1 MRRRP
6 RRALR
11 ALALCAGGLG
21 FGCVSSSI
29 GSDMRRVQQL
39 SDVQKLPRVEDSA
52 VEPSTAQEVRR
63 LLEAPLD
70 AEAAVRVAVLNNRE
84 LRARL
89 REVGIARGRLIQAG
103 LLPNPRAEAEL
114 LPERNT
120 QVELRLEYDL
130 TLAVLAPMRGH
141 AAEPEL
147 EAARYRAA
155 AAVVELGYRVRVQF
169 YRLQAATQRLWLGHQ
184 LLDAAAASR
193 DAAQAQFDAGN
204 IRELS
209 LASADVAYQKSR
221 VLVAQLELDL
231 ATERERLQRL
241 LGAHAS
247 DPAWRVQT
255 PLAEVAETPEVPDGL
270 ETRALRA
277 SLELLETKQRLEGL
291 ARRTGVNRAAGWLPD
306 IAVDVHV
313 LEGEPDNEPPGA
325 DDDGPRFGAGVS
337 LTIPLFDRKQG
348 DGLALE
354 AEFDALLERYY
365 GLAVDVRSAA
375 REAESRV
382 RSFHARARQYQ
393 GVIVPAQKRVTE
405 QTLLQ
410 YNAMQI
416 GVFELLAARR
426 EEVDVELAY
435 ADTLRDYWSAVAELQ
450 ALLAGR
456 RVASDGGAAPSA
468 SDLPQ
473 PAGPG
478 GH

>member
-1 MRRRP
+1 VC
-6 RRALR
+6 AG
-11 ALALCAGGLG
+11 ALAL
-21 FGCVSSSI
+21 GCVSSSI
-29 GSDMRRVQQL
+29 GSDLRRVRDL
-39 SDVQKLPRVEDSA
+39 SATPELPRVSDSRI
-52 VEPSTAQEVRR
+52 EPSTAQEVQR
-63 LLEAPLD
+63 LLAAPLD
-70 AEAAVRVAVLNNRE
+70 VEAAVRVAVLNNRE

-89 REVGIARGRLIQAG
+89 REIGIARGRLIQAG

-155 AAVVELGYRVRVQF
+155 AAVVELGYRVRAAF
-169 YRLQAATQRLWLGHQ
+169 YRVQAATQRLALGHH

-193 DAAQAQFDAGN
+193 DAARAMFDAGN
-204 IRELS
+204 APELS
-209 LASADVAYQKSR
+209 LASSEAAYQKSR
-221 VLVAQLELDL
+221 VLVARLELEV

-241 LGAHAS
+241 LGANPA
-247 DPAWRVQT
+247 DPEWRVQ
-255 PLAEVAETPEVPDGL
+255 PGLAEVTAEPDLPEGL

-291 ARRTGVNRAAGWLPD
+291 ARRTGVTRAAGWLPD
-306 IAVDVHV
+306 IAVDVHM
-313 LEGEPDNEPPGA
+313 LEGEPENEPPGV
-325 DDDGPRFGAGVS
+325 DDSGPRFGAGVS

-348 DGLALE
+348 DGVALE

-365 GLAVDVRSAA
+365 GLAIDVRSAA
-375 REAESRV
+375 REARSRV
-382 RSFHARARQYQ
+382 LSSHARARQYQ
-393 GVIVPAQKRVTE
+393 SVIVPAQKRVTE

-416 GVFELLAARR
+416 GIFELLQARR
-426 EEVDVELAY
+426 DEVDVELAY
-435 ADTLRDYWSAVAELQ
+435 VDTLREYWSAVAELS

-456 RVASDGGAAPSA
+456 RVASDGSTQTAPS
-468 SDLPQ
+468 DGE
-473 PAGPG
+473 PATTGD
-478 GH
+478 H